1 MHGVKREHDAVKLA
15 LKARNDETKIIEYR
29 KALQICQI
37 LRNSLKETQLNDN
50 NNNAMLKQWME
61 ALNSTNTV
69 LAINR

>member
-50 NNNAMLKQWME
+50 NAMLKQWME